1 MHHGASNV
9 VYQKNILG
17 DTTLSRSDTMQRTI
31 KKVMNQDMQ
40 RTTKYPCLSS
50 FTCYYKIEYIL
61 GISLYQVTDTCF
73 GVSHFSQSVEYKS
86 NSTLLHCFHVQT
98 FPIVQPHLL
107 SCPLFGLAQ
116 LSLASGDC
124 SVRLLAACLAR
135 PAYLLDVFMPVSRL
149 FSSKHSNRN
158 LVHAR
163 PNFCGCNTHTPWWW
177 HTPFYICVCVLNF
190 NNINGH
196 LCC

>member
-1 MHHGASNV
+1 MRTSDPHWCSTTCIIRWYCLSRSNTIHHIIKKNTMHHGASNV
-9 VYQKNILG
+9 VYQKKILG

-86 NSTLLHCFHVQT
+86 NSTLLPRSDISNSSTPPALV
-98 FPIVQPHLL
+98 
-107 SCPLFGLAQ
+107 S
-116 LSLASGDC
+116 
-124 SVRLLAACLAR
+124 SVRLGSAISGFGWLFCPAIGCLFGQTGLFTGCLHASV
-135 PAYLLDVFMPVSRL
+135 PAVQL
-149 FSSKHSNRN
+149 K
-158 LVHAR
+158 
-163 PNFCGCNTHTPWWW
+163 TQ
-177 HTPFYICVCVLNF
+177 
-190 NNINGH
+190 
-196 LCC
+196 